1 MGKRM
6 GRGRWT
12 ALALVLA
19 LPLGWHACASGEHLG
34 SLTWTRRTG
43 GALGWRD
50 RLQYLGNGAPLL
62 KDWAVAS
69 FAGQPGALELSR
81 FDPPESAIVRAALA
95 RLREIPDPEFAPFVN
110 HSIRLGYWT
119 LVVMSREH
127 PNLTP
132 TEIEE
137 AWVAALL
144 HDIGLAS
151 PPERGEFTLGGVR
164 VVEELGNRYSWSA
177 ESVRRASEAITLNPN
192 SRVDRDRDGLLA
204 WAMSVGGQGETF
216 YGPYRRLMS
225 AKDVRA
231 LEAKYPRD
239 GLFAGSARIL
249 ARELERT
256 PNQRFGLLRTV
267 GFLWL
272 RRKD

>member
-1 MGKRM
+1 MKKRI
-6 GRGRWT
+6 GRGRWA
-12 ALALVLA
+12 ALALVIA
-19 LPLGWHACASGEHLG
+19 LPLLWRACASGEHLG
-34 SLTWTRRTG
+34 GLAWTRRTG

-50 RLQYLGNGAPLL
+50 RVQYLGNAAPLL
-62 KDWAVAS
+62 KDWAVAP
-69 FAGQPGALELSR
+69 FASQPGDLMLSR
-81 FDPPESAIVRAALA
+81 FDPPDAPIVQAALA
-95 RLREIPDPEFAPFVN
+95 RLRGIPDPEFAPFVN
-110 HSIRLGYWT
+110 HSIRLAYWT
-119 LVVMSREH
+119 VAVMSRER

-144 HDIGLAS
+144 HDIGLAL

-164 VVEELGNRYSWSA
+164 VVEELGGRYSFSA

-216 YGPYRRLMS
+216 YGPYRGLMS

-231 LEAKYPRD
+231 LEAKYPRN
-239 GLFAGSARIL
+239 GFFAGSERVL
-249 ARELERT
+249 ARELRRT
-256 PNQRFGLLRTV
+256 PNQRFGLLRAV